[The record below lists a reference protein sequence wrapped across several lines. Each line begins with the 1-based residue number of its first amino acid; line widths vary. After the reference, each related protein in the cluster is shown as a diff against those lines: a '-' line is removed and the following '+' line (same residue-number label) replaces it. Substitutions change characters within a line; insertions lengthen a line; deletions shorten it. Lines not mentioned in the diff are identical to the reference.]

1 MERINHT
8 KKSVMGRVSL
18 AVGALSLACLLQGC
32 SRLMGNSQDTQAL
45 TDETTHPA
53 VTSSAVTTPQ
63 EAQTAAD
70 TSSDPTTAMRSYYE
84 KLISSLRQEL
94 LDEREDRY
102 ISDVEYKLRVEELE
116 ATVAALE
123 EALNREDDLP
133 TGGEPADTLPPEAVT
148 QPPEAESEGGEINQ
162 APIEFT
168 YRVVEGKAH
177 ITGYT
182 GSNTTVHIP
191 SELEGYT
198 VVALDDSAFQNSE
211 VKAVVLPATVT
222 TVGWFAFSGCFELE
236 LVTLP
241 ASVSKINYGAFDN
254 CPNLTLLCPAD
265 SYAEAYAMSFG
276 LPYRYV

>member
-1 MERINHT
+1 MEKNNHT

-32 SRLMGNSQDTQAL
+32 SRIMGKTQDTQAL
-45 TDETTHPA
+45 PDETTLSA
-53 VTSSAVTTPQ
+53 VTTAETTPQ
-63 EAQTAAD
+63 EAQTSPE
-70 TSSDPTTAMRSYYE
+70 TSSDPTAAMRSYYE

-123 EALNREDDLP
+123 EALRQEDLP
-133 TGGEPADTLPPEAVT
+133 TGGEPTDTLPPEAVT
-148 QPPEAESEGGEINQ
+148 QPPEVESNQ
-162 APIEFT
+162 DLEEAPVEFT

-182 GSNTTVHIP
+182 GSHTTVHVP
-191 SELEGYT
+191 AELEGYT
-198 VVALDDSAFQNSE
+198 VAAIDDSAFQNSSI
-211 VKAVVLPATVT
+211 KAVVLPATVT

-241 ASVSKINYGAFDN
+241 ASVTKINYGAFDN
-254 CPNLTLLCPAD
+254 CPSLTLLCPAD